1 MIQIVTTPKH
11 VAFVQWFFFQN
22 FLAGIQHSGFWQK
35 KFKKKISFGK
45 VIIYFETEEGFKKR
59 KMGDLKLPPF
69 FGFGN
74 DSFVDSTTNS
84 KDHIVA
90 KYVIIT

>member
-35 KFKKKISFGK
+35 KNLKKKKNSFGK
-45 VIIYFETEEGFKKR
+45 VKNLF
-59 KMGDLKLPPF
+59 
-69 FGFGN
+69 
-74 DSFVDSTTNS
+74 
-84 KDHIVA
+84 
-90 KYVIIT
+90 